1 MCPLN
6 RAWGVK
12 NHGGDHPQSLAEA
25 LWSARLGS
33 RLASMLLKLFS
44 ERGLPGEYW
53 AAVAQPP
60 RHVQVTLGTSS

>member
-1 MCPLN
+1 M
-6 RAWGVK
+6 K

-44 ERGLPGEYW
+44 ERGLPREQVQPP
-53 AAVAQPP
+53 AVAQPP
-60 RHVQVTLGTSS
+60 RHVPVTLGTSS